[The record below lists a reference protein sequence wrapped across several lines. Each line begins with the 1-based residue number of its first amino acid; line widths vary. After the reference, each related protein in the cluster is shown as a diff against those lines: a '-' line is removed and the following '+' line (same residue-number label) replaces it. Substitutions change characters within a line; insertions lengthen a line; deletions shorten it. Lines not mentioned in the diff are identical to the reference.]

1 MPAAAA
7 FQANALPLDVVS
19 PSITGASDWLAGEA
33 VFVGSVA
40 PFEVVVL
47 EGVAPEVDLDPS
59 EDVSSGQDS
68 SSPSSD
74 VGVVAS
80 NGTSMAFQVS
90 PSQTSRTTSGFE
102 LSSRGC
108 GMLGVMV
115 VSTGYGMFNPCAPFG
130 LF

>member
-19 PSITGASDWLAGEA
+19 PSMTGASDWSSGEV
-33 VFVGSVA
+33 VFVGSVV
-40 PFEVVVL
+40 PFEVVVF
-47 EGVAPEVDLDPS
+47 EGVA
-59 EDVSSGQDS
+59 SSGQDS
-68 SSPSSD
+68 SSPSSV

-80 NGTSMAFQVS
+80 SGTSTTFQES
-90 PSQTSRTTSGFE
+90 PSQTNRTTSGFE
-102 LSSRGC
+102 LSLRGC
-108 GMLGVMV
+108 GMLGVIV